1 MRAREGRRAARKVS
15 RQESAVAATPH
26 PASAKT
32 AAAAIDPL
40 DLYDVRGMLSEEE
53 RLVQDAV
60 ARLVDAEVLPV
71 IRKAFEEHRFP
82 DRKSVV

>member
-1 MRAREGRRAARKVS
+1 M
-15 RQESAVAATPH
+15 AATPH
-26 PASAKT
+26 PAAAKT

-53 RLVQDAV
+53 RLVQDSV

-82 DRKSVV
+82 QGAGAEAGRAGTARFLDPGL